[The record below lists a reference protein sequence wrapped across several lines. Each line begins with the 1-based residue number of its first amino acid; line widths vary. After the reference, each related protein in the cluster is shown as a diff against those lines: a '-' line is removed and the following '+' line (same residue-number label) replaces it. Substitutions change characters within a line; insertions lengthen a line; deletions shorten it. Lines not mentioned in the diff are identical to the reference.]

1 MYLIFVL
8 QHQNPYFLSSPLYPY
23 LQRFHSRIRRPPS
36 RGSRPR
42 LFGLVKQYNSRGS
55 QCLGLWQFHWWQLH
69 CQLLLSFDPQHWGF
83 EYHWQSQCQ
92 HLFGHVIHQG
102 GEPRVLISPT
112 RTQTILRTQKFY
124 LSQESFMYI
133 ERPTYQNWTQK
144 NSGDL
149 EANSSSWK
157 IKEGLDYSIIKTK
170 LTTQNT
176 FTWPYSYCQIPT
188 WTLLF
193 YFCFVD
199 SHSWFLC
206 PFFVVFIWDFKIWLN
221 LQLGLLIVIIPKLS

>member
-112 RTQTILRTQKFY
+112 RTQTILKEFLFIPRILYVYRTSYLSKLNPKKIQGIYNQIHHHENQRRFGLFNFQDQSDSNYLYLTLFLLPNPNLNTSILFLFCWFTFLISLSFFRCFY
-124 LSQESFMYI
+124 L
-133 ERPTYQNWTQK
+133 R
-144 NSGDL
+144 L
-149 EANSSSWK
+149 
-157 IKEGLDYSIIKTK
+157 
-170 LTTQNT
+170 
-176 FTWPYSYCQIPT
+176 
-188 WTLLF
+188 
-193 YFCFVD
+193 
-199 SHSWFLC
+199 
-206 PFFVVFIWDFKIWLN
+206 
-221 LQLGLLIVIIPKLS
+221 